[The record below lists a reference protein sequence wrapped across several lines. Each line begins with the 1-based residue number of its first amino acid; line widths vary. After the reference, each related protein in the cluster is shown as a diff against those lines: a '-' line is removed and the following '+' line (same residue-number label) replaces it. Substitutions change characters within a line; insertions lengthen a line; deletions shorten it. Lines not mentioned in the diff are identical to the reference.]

1 MIFRLQQDSNTMGS
15 LSRMNSESQ
24 MTSSQFPRRKSNDDD
39 VTEKEA
45 DANKDKDESSAGA
58 TASTKTP
65 ARSKVRLSAFLPLV
79 LKKRD
84 TVIMFIM

>member
-1 MIFRLQQDSNTMGS
+1 MGS

-45 DANKDKDESSAGA
+45 DANKDNESIAAA

-84 TVIMFIM
+84 TVNMFIM